1 VIWTGHVTCLGEIKN
16 MYSILV
22 GIPGGKGYFEDAGLA
37 ERIILKLNWKTHDL
51 RLWTEYLYLMT
62 GDQWWVHVNTVVN
75 VWVAWKAG
83 HLWTT
88 WMIITVWMWTV
99 FAVRIIFV
107 CSWAEENEP
116 KSQQSQLSVVRSDS
130 HDSTTMIM
138 ERDVSELHCLFQ
150 KHMLGYVQDFF
161 CHCLAYW

>member
-1 VIWTGHVTCLGEIKN
+1 
-16 MYSILV
+16 
-22 GIPGGKGYFEDAGLA
+22 
-37 ERIILKLNWKTHDL
+37 
-51 RLWTEYLYLMT
+51 
-62 GDQWWVHVNTVVN
+62 
-75 VWVAWKAG
+75 
-83 HLWTT
+83 
-88 WMIITVWMWTV
+88 MWTV